1 MNWMPNRAAFAGS
14 PVQRLTALNPWTLT
28 PLIGV
33 LMQKKSDA
41 GALAGIRVLD
51 FGQYLSAPMVAM
63 FLADNG
69 ADVIHVDPPKGPA
82 WDHPA
87 NAALHRSKRSVRLD
101 LHSAQGLAKARQLVG
116 GADIVLENFRP
127 GVMTRL
133 GLDPQAL
140 CAAHPRLIWCAI
152 PGFAQDDPRA
162 SMQAWEGIVCAATG
176 LYPRH
181 GFAPDKPMFTAL
193 PLASNFGAFVAAH
206 RVAAA
211 LLLRLQSG
219 QGQYIEA
226 SLFEACFQALGMHA
240 ELPNS
245 RDLSNT
251 LLSRVRPVLRMRRA
265 ADGTYLYFDSPL
277 RGLQAFLD
285 RFLPGRDLL
294 TMDATALAQTADRLD
309 EVILQKPGA
318 EWERIC
324 QEEIKGAFGLVQTLP
339 AWLADAHALA
349 SETIVQVE
357 DGVLG
362 TTRQPGYPVLLSK
375 TRPSVRW
382 GRGTQ
387 DPVDPLAIDWL
398 EQRLVD
404 TPTRSAT
411 ELPLAGLRVL
421 DCSTLLAGPTSARI
435 LAQYG
440 AQVTK
445 IDRAGIASGD
455 VDPLSDD
462 EFAFIGA
469 RTVSAG
475 KRMVFLDLK
484 HAPGQ
489 QILGALVQR
498 ADVVHHNFTPSAATR
513 LGLGAEQLQAQHPA
527 LILSTMSLHSH
538 GGFRA
543 EYRGHDMLG
552 QMITGMGHRAGGSGT
567 PQVAATVLN
576 DNAAGHLHAFG
587 ILVALIHRAR
597 GGGGQEVNSALS
609 RTATLHQ
616 LPFMVGFEGRVWDE
630 PAGPEAAGWNALD
643 RLYASADGWF
653 YLAVGPDCAAARAR
667 LHADPLFAQAPA
679 GWGEE
684 LAQFLQGAFARQ
696 STEACL
702 QALQVCGL
710 SAHRYVTLPELAR
723 DAYVLSR
730 RYLAVDDHPGIGRA
744 MGVGQLLYGAPAS
757 PARMLQARKPG
768 MDTATVLEEI
778 GFGDQLAD
786 LLAQKT
792 VALDH
797 ATLLNT
803 PLAPDFWERA
813 QKMAPSA
820 LTGLRIEPDIVA
832 RIQAAAPAQEAR

>member
-1 MNWMPNRAAFAGS
+1 
-14 PVQRLTALNPWTLT
+14 
-28 PLIGV
+28 
-33 LMQKKSDA
+33 MQKKSEA

-69 ADVIHVDPPKGPA
+69 ADVIHVDPPQGPL

-101 LHSAQGLAKARQLVG
+101 LHSARGLSKAQQLVA

-127 GVMTRL
+127 GVMARL
-133 GLDPQAL
+133 GLDPMAC
-140 CAAHPRLIWCAI
+140 CAANQRLIWCSI

-162 SMQAWEGIVCAATG
+162 SMSAWEGIVCSAAG
-176 LYPRH
+176 LYPRN
-181 GFAPDKPMFTAL
+181 GFASGSPMFTAL

-211 LLLRLQSG
+211 LLLRMHSG
-219 QGQYIEA
+219 RGQHIEA
-226 SLFEACFQALGMHA
+226 SLFEACFQALGLHV
-240 ELPNS
+240 EVPSS

-251 LLSRVRPVLRMRRA
+251 LLNRVRPVLRMRRT

-285 RFLPGRDLL
+285 RFLPGRDLQ
-294 TMDATALAQTADRLD
+294 TMDAAALADTAARLD

-324 QEEIKGAFGLVQTLP
+324 QEEIKGAFGLVQPLS

-357 DGVLG
+357 DAVLG
-362 TTRQPGYPVLLSK
+362 ATCQPGYPVLLSK

-382 GRGTQ
+382 GRGTA
-387 DPVDPLAIDWL
+387 DPADPLVIDWL
-398 EQRLVD
+398 AAPLADPPAPASQG
-404 TPTRSAT
+404 
-411 ELPLAGLRVL
+411 LPLAGMRVL

-440 AQVTK
+440 AQVIK

-484 HAPGQ
+484 STPGQ
-489 QILGALVQR
+489 QILRALVQR
-498 ADVVHHNFTPSAATR
+498 ADVVHHNFTPLAAQR
-513 LGLGAEQLQAQHPA
+513 LGLGTEQLQAVQPSV
-527 LILSTMSLHSH
+527 IVSTLSLHSH

-552 QMITGMGHRAGGSGT
+552 QMITGMGHRAGGGGT

-587 ILVALIHRAR
+587 IILALIHRVR
-597 GGGGQEVNSALS
+597 TGQGQEVNSALS

-630 PAGPEAAGWNALD
+630 PTGPTAPGWNALN

-653 YLAVGPDCAAARAR
+653 YLAVGPDLAAVHAQR
-667 LHADPLFAQAPA
+667 LTGPMFAGAPN
-679 GWGEE
+679 GGGVE
-684 LAQFLQGAFARQ
+684 LAQFLEHCFAQ
-696 STEACL
+696 ASTEACL
-702 QALQVCGL
+702 AALHACGF
-710 SAHRYVTLPELAR
+710 SAHQYVALKELAH
-723 DAYVLSR
+723 DAYVLSH
-730 RYLAVDDHPGIGRA
+730 RYLAVDQHPGIGRA
-744 MGVGQLLYGAPAS
+744 LGVGQLVYGDRSS
-757 PARMLQARKPG
+757 PRRLLQARRPG
-768 MDTATVLEEI
+768 MDTSAVLAEV
-778 GFGDQLAD
+778 GFGDQLDA
-786 LLAQKT
+786 LLEQKI
-792 VALDH
+792 VATDH
-797 ATLLNT
+797 STLLNT
-803 PLAPDFWERA
+803 PLAPDFWEKA
-813 QKMAPSA
+813 KELAPSA
-820 LTGLRIEPDIVA
+820 MTGIRIEPDIVA
-832 RIQAAAPAQEAR
+832 RIQAPSPTLNGAH